1 MEDGGYIADVL
12 DDEPRMHGKRRAISE
27 DNYGSENSINDQSSY
42 ERRYEKLIYRSNNFV
57 TSTELVNGIYNSHY
71 RFGVLN
77 DKQMVDTCREYIFF
91 TKPQLNIY
99 KQNNA
104 DGSVTSG
111 QEKLH
116 PGLKDYPYWQ
126 ELSARYPGVIEC
138 LEGAYHN
145 ITNPLDPFNHL
156 LSNMVQSNLDVP
168 SLSSEMIDTPS
179 NTYGVNYNYKGSSE
193 ASDDGFDF
201 SLEFKDTK
209 YLPVYHFF
217 RAYEDYEKLKHHG
230 VVAPARV
237 YTDNCILHDQYAIYK
252 FLVAEDNET
261 IIYYAKYYGVKS
273 KSLPRDVFSN
283 TSFDN
288 GLSYTIDFNAAFV
301 EDMDPQIL
309 SDFNKL
315 ALPYFNTTD
324 DCKYNMDAYN
334 DSLDTADMRPARCAC
349 VVKEEDG
356 GSPVVYRSKAGIQ
369 ITDNKFTHTTAPG
382 KYVYKLKWRGDA
394 EV

>member
-1 MEDGGYIADVL
+1 MQDGDYSADAFAKK
-12 DDEPRMHGKRRAISE
+12 PRMHGKRRAISK
-27 DNYGSENSINDQSSY
+27 DKYGSKNAINDQSSY
-42 ERRYEKLIYRSNNFV
+42 EKRYEKLIYRSNNFV
-57 TSTELVNGIYNSHY
+57 TSTELVNGLYNSHY

-77 DKQMVDTCREYIFF
+77 DKQLLDTCREYIFF

-99 KQNNA
+99 KQNDA

-111 QEKLH
+111 KEKLH

-145 ITNPLDPFNHL
+145 KTNPLDPFNHL

-315 ALPYFNTTD
+315 ALPYFNST

-356 GSPVVYRSKAGIQ
+356 GSPTIYRSKDGIQ
-369 ITDNKFTHTTAPG
+369 ITDTKFMHKTAPG

-394 EV
+394 QV